1 MRLIFVRHGEPDYE
15 HDCLTEN
22 GKVQAKDTAE
32 RLAKE
37 KLSALYSSPMGR
49 AREPAS
55 YTAEGRGLEI
65 QILDYMHEINW
76 GSKEGKPQIEYD
88 GHPWLLGFKLLTE
101 EPEYINNPD
110 FINHPYFKDNI
121 CMDYYKKIS
130 EDIDRFLLGYGLR
143 RTNNLYLCE
152 KNCDDTIALFAHGGS
167 GSIILSHILNFPFT
181 TVLTSTPFGVCS
193 ITIIEFPSEKGKLSM
208 PRLELFNDM
217 NHIRQFKKEVLK
229 FEK

>member
-37 KLSALYSSPMGR
+37 KLSAIYSSPMGR
-49 AREPAS
+49 AKETAS

-130 EDIDRFLLGYGLR
+130 SEVLVTEDIIHTNRYGLWCCKFNR
-143 RTNNLYLCE
+143 KSN
-152 KNCDDTIALFAHGGS
+152 
-167 GSIILSHILNFPFT
+167 
-181 TVLTSTPFGVCS
+181 TP
-193 ITIIEFPSEKGKLSM
+193 IELISDGDAIKYQG
-208 PRLELFNDM
+208 
-217 NHIRQFKKEVLK
+217 
-229 FEK
+229 